1 VVKLYEKNVK
11 NFFFLLSK
19 SLKKGVGS
27 GVESGSGSISQR
39 YGSGSSPTCHGS
51 PTLPLRLIW
60 LFDDAVQAVIGMIWS
75 ETV

>member
-1 VVKLYEKNVK
+1 MKKNVK
-11 NFFFLLSK
+11 KIFFTLSW

-27 GVESGSGSISQR
+27 GVESGSGAGYGSISQR
-39 YGSGSSPTCHGS
+39 YGSGSAPTCHGS